1 MPMFKKNLKLIA
13 TAIGLVA
20 VLVMG
25 LAMPGATQQF
35 QIPNRG
41 QIVQGISQLLATTL
55 TASEGDILD
64 VDNVVFYTD
73 ADVTLAYIPL
83 HPSSKSLQ
91 LLKDLVQGHKV
102 GSVTVGAL
110 YLDNDWEFFKA
121 GVYTIKAKDRFIN
134 DNKDLG
140 YERIAVD
147 QEGNE
152 ILCGCAISRIT
163 RRVLPPTLPLGT
175 LLDFT
180 TFRIARPSLASFNV
194 GEARVNPLVI
204 IAIAYLITVLSD
216 EAQEW
221 YQMINNPPECN
232 KCPCDP

>member
-1 MPMFKKNLKLIA
+1 MFNKKFKLVVTIV
-13 TAIGLVA
+13 GLVA

-25 LAMPGATQQF
+25 LVMTGATQQT
-35 QIPNRG
+35 QPLPTRN
-41 QIVQGISQLLATTL
+41 QIVQGLSQLVSATL

-64 VDNVVFYTD
+64 IDNVVFYTD
-73 ADVTLAYIPL
+73 EDTTLAYIPL

-91 LLKDLVQGHKV
+91 LLQDLVQGEKV

-110 YLDNDWEFFKA
+110 YLSDDWEFFKA
-121 GVYTIKAKDRFIN
+121 GVYTLKVKDKFIN
-134 DNKDLG
+134 DDEKLG
-140 YERIAVD
+140 YEFIAVD

-163 RRVLPPTLPLGT
+163 RRILPPDTPMGT

-180 TFRIARPSLASFNV
+180 TFRIARPVLHGGVITTERAGPLAILIGV
-194 GEARVNPLVI
+194 
-204 IAIAYLITVLSD
+204 AILISVLSD

-221 YQMINNPPECN
+221 YQIINNQPQCN